1 MKSTHAERLE
11 EVKVSKK
18 FLWSLLGLMV
28 VVSLLVVGCSP
39 AAAPSGGGGEQGG
52 GAAPAEE
59 EEEAPAQAS
68 GEVIEWIG
76 QSHAGG
82 ITQQHHSLQRV
93 AEEIGA
99 ASGGRLMMSVEVGG
113 GIAPASQEFQAVD
126 AGTLDFAVTCF
137 MYWRDQFPACGIFT
151 MVSGGMTPME
161 AMSWFREGGG
171 SELADEMV
179 EGSNVHIVKNGGW
192 MGPPEA
198 FLMTNK
204 ELKTANDLKGLQ
216 IRGAG
221 DAAEILSRMGAG
233 MVMMAAGEVFEAM
246 QRGVI
251 DAFEVASPTLNWDLG
266 LQEAA
271 DYLYLSGA
279 RQPYEYN
286 PFIVNVDRWNELPD
300 DLKAI
305 VQQVN
310 QAETIRAYDEL
321 LRLDLEAIA
330 KFKDYGTKVLPL
342 PKAVEDAYLAEA
354 KAFYDEMA
362 AQDEFRGRVL
372 DSYWSWQAQL
382 HSVWSAL

>member
-1 MKSTHAERLE
+1 M
-11 EVKVSKK
+11 SKK
-18 FLWSLLGLMV
+18 FLWSLIGVMAI
-28 VVSLLVVGCSP
+28 VSLLVVGC
-39 AAAPSGGGGEQGG
+39 APE
-52 GAAPAEE
+52 AAPAPDDGDGDEE
-59 EEEAPAQAS
+59 PVPDEDGDDEEPAQPT
-68 GEVIEWIG
+68 EETFELIG

-82 ITQQHHSLQRV
+82 ITQQHHSLTRV
-93 AEEIGA
+93 AEEIEA
-99 ASGGRLMMSVEVGG
+99 ASGGRLQMSVEVGG

-151 MVSGGMTPME
+151 MVSGGMSPME

-171 SELADEMV
+171 TELGNEMI
-179 EGSNVHIVKNGGW
+179 EGSNVHIVDNGGW

-198 FLMTNK
+198 FLMTNV
-204 ELKTANDLKGLQ
+204 ELNTVDDLDGLQ

-221 DAAEILSRMGAG
+221 DAAEILSRLGAG
-233 MVMMAAGEVFEAM
+233 MVMMPAGEVFEAM

-271 DYLYLSGA
+271 DYLYLSGV

-286 PFIVNVDRWNELPD
+286 PFIINKDVWAELPD

-305 VQQVN
+305 VSQVN

-330 KFKDYGTKVLPL
+330 KFEDYGTQVLRVPEEL
-342 PKAVEDAYLAEA
+342 EEGYIEEAEA
-354 KAFYDEMA
+354 FYEEIA
-362 AQDEFRGRVL
+362 ASDPFRARVL
-372 DSYWSWQAQL
+372 DSYWSWQENVRE
-382 HSVWSAL
+382 VWSRV